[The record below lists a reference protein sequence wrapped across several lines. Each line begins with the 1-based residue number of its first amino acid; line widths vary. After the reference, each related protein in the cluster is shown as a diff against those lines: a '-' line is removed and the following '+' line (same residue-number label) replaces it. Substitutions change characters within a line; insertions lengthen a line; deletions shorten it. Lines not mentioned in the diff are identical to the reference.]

1 MYWRMNERSGR
12 GDGAGTTGSLR
23 FPARLTGWRRV
34 WKHSSRRPVAFLSV
48 EPAEGAEI
56 QGMLAHVPGGDWAAL
71 DQREQ
76 AYLRRDVTDHVTHD
90 RPRRQ
95 TAVYEAARGHIAPPS
110 TEHPILLSYLDVV
123 VQGYLNLHGEDG
135 VAHFFAT
142 TGGFE
147 GPILDDRKA
156 PIYPRHQTLS
166 GKERRTVDTALEDIG
181 ADICDIVCVIKKDD
195 GRDKL
200 AEAGYDAKTLINVV
214 VEDGEVVIVDEQG
227 DG

>member
-1 MYWRMNERSGR
+1 M
-12 GDGAGTTGSLR
+12 TTDVPHPAFFGYGSLVNLATHGYEDP

-181 ADICDIVCVIKKDD
+181 ARIIQAETARPSASPASGASRRPFP
-195 GRDKL
+195 GRDPCP
-200 AEAGYDAKTLINVV
+200 
-214 VEDGEVVIVDEQG
+214 
-227 DG
+227 

>member
-1 MYWRMNERSGR
+1 M
-12 GDGAGTTGSLR
+12 TTDAPHPAFFGYGSLVNLATHDYEDP
-23 FPARLTGWRRV
+23 FTARLRGWRRV

-48 EPAEGAEI
+48 ERAEGAEI
-56 QGMLAHVPGGDWAAL
+56 LGVLAHVPGGDWAAL

-95 TAVYEAARGHIAPPS
+95 TAVYEAARGYIAPPS

-123 VQGYLNLHGEDG
+123 VQGYLNLHGADG

-142 TGGFE
+142 TAGFD

-166 GKERRTVDTALEDIG
+166 QAERRMVDTTLEDIG
-181 ADICDIVCVIKKDD
+181 ARIIRPQDS
-195 GRDKL
+195 
-200 AEAGYDAKTLINVV
+200 
-214 VEDGEVVIVDEQG
+214 
-227 DG
+227 